1 MSVVGER
8 VGGGYPSTTDCRPR
22 ESALWCH
29 HVTATQ
35 QTRDID
41 TMLA

>member
-1 MSVVGER
+1 MPVVGER

-22 ESALWCH
+22 ESASL
-29 HVTATQ
+29 VSPGQATQ

>member
-8 VGGGYPSTTDCRPR
+8 VGGGYAFTTDCRPR
-22 ESALWCH
+22 ESASL
-29 HVTATQ
+29 VTATQ

-41 TMLA
+41 TMLV